1 MTAVEYLIDQMIK
14 QDYFDESVSS
24 INLQQLLKEAKRIE
38 KRQIQNA
45 FNDGEMNIHNS
56 KRDEGFEYGS
66 AEQYYDKTFN
76 KAE

>member
-1 MTAVEYLIDQMIK
+1 MTAVEYLIEQ
-14 QDYFDESVSS
+14 
-24 INLQQLLKEAKRIE
+24 LQAPCRGIPSHIIEEAKRIE

>member
-1 MTAVEYLIDQMIK
+1 MTAVEW
-14 QDYFDESVSS
+14 
-24 INLQQLLKEAKRIE
+24 LQEQYHLRGEALPSGVFQEAKRME
-38 KRQIQNA
+38 KQQIHNA